1 MDPKDAGEGVGTSVR
16 GAGAARDEGCVEAE
30 VRRRQRLAQE
40 AYARAHGFVIIGGVP
55 YVSLGDASEIGSSV
69 PIRKGI

>member
-1 MDPKDAGEGVGTSVR
+1 MGAISVR
-16 GAGAARDEGCVEAE
+16 DARDEAWVEAE

-40 AYARAHGFVIIGGVP
+40 AYARANGFVVIDGRGVHEP
-55 YVSLGDASEIGSSV
+55 WVSERDRASG